1 MKPDYLWIDVLI
13 FLKFDVQLENKN
25 NLFQQNL
32 NVVLNSV
39 FFFENKQNTEFSIIF
54 KNFILVIEVLAVYTY
69 SYE

>member
-32 NVVLNSV
+32 NVVLNSM